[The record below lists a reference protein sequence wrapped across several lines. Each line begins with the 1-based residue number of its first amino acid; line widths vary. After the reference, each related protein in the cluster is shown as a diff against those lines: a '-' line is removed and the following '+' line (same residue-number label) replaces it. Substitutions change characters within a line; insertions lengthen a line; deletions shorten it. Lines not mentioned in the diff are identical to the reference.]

1 MGLLIWL
8 VKQGPPRKKRAM
20 RYANPGLV
28 AYYWDGGAPKKHVV
42 KDISSTG
49 VYVYTKELW
58 CVGTIVALTLQDAGD
73 REGKAA
79 VPPIVLPCRVVRH
92 GEDGIGFNF
101 MFQGNEARKAL
112 KRFMRSA
119 GFQESRASGS
129 DRGQALLEFVAV
141 IPMLFLLIALA
152 FNFATWL
159 YGWVA
164 VGNAVRAAGD
174 YAMIGGA
181 YAGLPLTAT
190 PSTLQSLVTADLAHL
205 PNRSSS
211 NPQACVRTN
220 DNGTITTL
228 LDMPSG
234 ACANYS
240 NPTADTEPVAA
251 GSTITYPNL
260 AVDVTY
266 TYTSF
271 FTGSTF
277 LGLPLTVLPSSIH
290 RRTLMRMVQ

>member
-28 AYYWDGGAPKKHVV
+28 AYYWDGGAPKKHAV
-42 KDISSTG
+42 KDISPTG

-129 DRGQALLEFVAV
+129 DRGQALVEFALTV
-141 IPMLFLLIALA
+141 PLLFLLIINVV
-152 FNFATWL
+152 NFGGWI
-159 YGWVA
+159 YGWIAVA
-164 VGNAVRAAGD
+164 NAARAGAN
-174 YAMIGGA
+174 YAAIGASSVSYPREAMATDVVTLTQNETGA
-181 YAGLPLTAT
+181 
-190 PSTLQSLVTADLAHL
+190 L
-205 PNRSSS
+205 PNWS
-211 NPQACVRTN
+211 T
-220 DNGTITTL
+220 
-228 LDMPSG
+228 
-234 ACANYS
+234 S
-240 NPTADTEPVAA
+240 NPTITVCQNYNGTATLLRSTSACPAGVAP
-251 GSTITYPNL
+251 PNDPEAPAYTSL
-260 AVDVTY
+260 AIDVSY
-266 TYTSF
+266 TYRPFIPLFDFPGLGIHATLPP
-271 FTGSTF
+271 ST
-277 LGLPLTVLPSSIH
+277 IH
-290 RRTLMRMVQ
+290 RRTVMRILN